1 MCQMAFNQWVAVKVW
16 GFQSLHLCT
25 ACLHRKWL
33 KMSEMCELGEEVKA
47 KIENA

>member
-16 GFQSLHLCT
+16 GFQSLHLCI

-33 KMSEMCELGEEVKA
+33 EMSEMCELGEEVKA
-47 KIENA
+47 KIEDA